1 MNRGSLYLIPNV
13 IAEGTA
19 ESVIPSSV
27 REALKPI
34 RFFLVEDVRTAR
46 RYLSTLKIYDRID
59 DLVFD
64 VLNKDT
70 APVALDTLM
79 KPLMDGQHMGVISES
94 GCPGVADPGALAV
107 AWAHRMN
114 IRVVPLTGPSSL
126 LMALMASGLNGQRF
140 AFHGYLPIDKAEA
153 AQTLKALVRESRQ
166 RQQTQI
172 FIETPY
178 RNNAVFAILL
188 NELPAEAKL
197 TVALD
202 LTGKQESIVTHTIAE
217 WKSRKQDWPKLPA
230 VFLFLA

>member
-1 MNRGSLYLIPNV
+1 
-13 IAEGTA
+13 
-19 ESVIPSSV
+19 
-27 REALKPI
+27 
-34 RFFLVEDVRTAR
+34 
-46 RYLSTLKIYDRID
+46 
-59 DLVFD
+59 
-64 VLNKDT
+64 
-70 APVALDTLM
+70 
-79 KPLMDGQHMGVISES
+79 
-94 GCPGVADPGALAV
+94 
-107 AWAHRMN
+107 
-114 IRVVPLTGPSSL
+114 
-126 LMALMASGLNGQRF
+126 MALMASGLNGQRF
-140 AFHGYLPIDKAEA
+140 AFHGYLPIDKTEA

-217 WKSRKQDWPKLPA
+217 WKRRKQEWPKLPA